1 MGNSASYGYDCE
13 KSISDVMEFLGSV
26 HIKDRVLGGP
36 SVPLNDGVVNF
47 KKVFKSL
54 NQIKFSG
61 PLSYQIYRNMQTD
74 NLSLLKQSLIFIND
88 IIYDVTND
96 RN

>member
-1 MGNSASYGYDCE
+1 MRYYDPENSIND
-13 KSISDVMEFLGSV
+13 ITEFLGSV
-26 HIKDRVLGGP
+26 HIKDRLLGGS

-47 KKVFKSL
+47 KKVFKAL

-61 PLSYQIYRNMQTD
+61 PLSYQIYRNMKTD

-88 IIYDVTND
+88 IIYDVTDD